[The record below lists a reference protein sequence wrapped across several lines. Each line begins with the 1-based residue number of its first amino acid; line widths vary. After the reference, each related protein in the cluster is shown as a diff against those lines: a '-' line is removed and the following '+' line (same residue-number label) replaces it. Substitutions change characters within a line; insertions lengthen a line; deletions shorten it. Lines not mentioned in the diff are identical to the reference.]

1 MKAFFSSKK
10 SLRVEL
16 IKYMCYTNKKNCKMM
31 NISRVVNFSW
41 FTFKWLQSTISYTLK
56 STKLPILLTIQEI
69 KDFVQNEGISRTE
82 RYTSILQKEI
92 SCRKL

>member
-1 MKAFFSSKK
+1 
-10 SLRVEL
+10 
-16 IKYMCYTNKKNCKMM
+16 MM

-82 RYTSILQKEI
+82 RYISILQKEI
-92 SCRKL
+92 SCNVNHENLITHEILHFTVIA